1 MKLGSEQQKNY
12 LKNYYAD
19 GEGGLI
25 IETSE
30 DVTPWV
36 EANKAEYNATDERAK
51 WGDLTRIASVPDS
64 IILEWNRLGF
74 CRGYYITDQKA
85 LKAWLNDPANRA
97 WRTRPGQI

>member
-1 MKLGSEQQKNY
+1 MKLGSEVRNGIT
-12 LKNYYAD
+12 KNYYAD

-30 DVTPWV
+30 DVSAHI
-36 EANKAEYNATDERAK
+36 EANKAKFNATDERAK
-51 WGDLTRIASVPDS
+51 WGELAHIASVPDS
-64 IILEWNRLGF
+64 IILEWNRMGF

-85 LKAWLNDPANRA
+85 LKAWLNDPANRH